1 MGKRTIFY
9 LSVLLIFSSCL
20 SYRGVYSDLEEQTDK
35 TMFTYLVYWRSPERI
50 QEIMNYPVDK
60 RRVVYNEEI
69 KAIAGELGLT
79 GNEFL
84 RQQSERV
91 RDVNMRFGYV
101 VRGMFTD
108 KGKIWI
114 KYGEP
119 ERVDENYDH
128 DLYGTVEAWVYTTK
142 DKVFYFTKGEQRI
155 PQLLN
160 PAADSIIKR

>member
-1 MGKRTIFY
+1 MKKRIAFY
-9 LSVLLIFSSCL
+9 LIALIILTSCL
-20 SYRGVYSDLEEQTDK
+20 SYRGLYGDLKEQTDK
-35 TMFTYLVYWRSPERI
+35 TMFTYLIYWRSPERI

-60 RRVVYNEEI
+60 RRVVFNEEI
-69 KAIAGELGLT
+69 KAIAEEIGLT
-79 GNEFL
+79 ENDFL
-84 RQQSERV
+84 RQQSERI

-108 KGKIWI
+108 KGMIWI

-155 PQLLN
+155 PQLVN
-160 PAADSIIKR
+160 PAADTIVKR